1 MTTTPQP
8 ACNSA
13 APIERVELSPGVF
26 VHRGQGAGDEARF
39 LCPTCFEA
47 GTSAPLRRSE
57 TPLAVHQVCE
67 RCNARFLERKKPL
80 TNLAMSPWSG
90 V

>member
-1 MTTTPQP
+1 MTTTSPP
-8 ACNSA
+8 AHDTA
-13 APIERVELSPGVF
+13 TPIERIELSPGVF
-26 VHRGQGAGDEARF
+26 VHRVQGAGDEASL
-39 LCPTCFEA
+39 LCPTCLEA
-47 GTSAPLRRSE
+47 GTRSILRRSE

-90 V
+90 F